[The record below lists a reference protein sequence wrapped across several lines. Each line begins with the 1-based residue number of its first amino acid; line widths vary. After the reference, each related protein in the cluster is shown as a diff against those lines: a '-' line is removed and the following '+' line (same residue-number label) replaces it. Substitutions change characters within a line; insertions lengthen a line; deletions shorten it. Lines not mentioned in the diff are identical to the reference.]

1 MAAHHT
7 TLTLEFNQIVCTTER
22 VVALNPLPPPAK
34 LGQDSC
40 PAPRCQF
47 LDVTRFPSIVIT
59 TGTLVPSGNFRD
71 LKIPR
76 MWFPLLS

>member
-7 TLTLEFNQIVCTTER
+7 TLTLEFNQIVFRTKGADIEPDFSAPSR
-22 VVALNPLPPPAK
+22 K

-47 LDVTRFPSIVIT
+47 LVVTRFPSMVST
-59 TGTLVPSGNFRD
+59 TGTLVPSGKVND
-71 LKIPR
+71 
-76 MWFPLLS
+76 